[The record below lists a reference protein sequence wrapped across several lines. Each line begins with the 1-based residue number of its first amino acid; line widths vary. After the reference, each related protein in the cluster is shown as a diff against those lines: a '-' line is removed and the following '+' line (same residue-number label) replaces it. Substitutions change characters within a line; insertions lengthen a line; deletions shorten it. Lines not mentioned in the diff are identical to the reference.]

1 MKQSLVT
8 AAVPFD
14 RNKADAVDALLETFI
29 PDLRKSP
36 GERSAMRCAARACI
50 S

>member
-14 RNKADAVDALLETFI
+14 RAKADAVDALLETFI
-29 PDLRKSP
+29 PALAPQRRRDPR
-36 GERSAMRCAARACI
+36 MRCAGRACI